1 MPLVS
6 SLAALVAAVRA
17 RGLDRGACGPLADRR
32 AAAAAPT
39 CPAPLATT
47 TALHEQVRHIEPVGR
62 VEDKI
67 AQIHRTCTDMHHKGA
82 AERHH
87 DRHHGFAP

>member
-1 MPLVS
+1 MSTL
-6 SLAALVAAVRA
+6 
-17 RGLDRGACGPLADRR
+17 GLDGVSADLAGQN
-32 AAAAAPT
+32 AP
-39 CPAPLATT
+39 
-47 TALHEQVRHIEPVGR
+47 RHRTFEPVGR

-67 AQIHRTCTDMHHKGA
+67 AQVHRPCADMHHKGA